1 VAAQRGLESATE
13 NLKLTQ
19 EKYNVGSSTILEL
32 IDAQVQL
39 ETAQSDRVKALAAIH
54 VAEAQINRVRGQAE

>member
-1 VAAQRGLESATE
+1 VATSAIESATE

-19 EKYNVGSSTILEL
+19 EKYNVGSATILDL

-39 ETAQSDRVKALAAIH
+39 QRASSQGVTARAAIR
-54 VAEAQINRVRGQAE
+54 VAEATLEHVRGGGAR